1 MVEHIESSYKSG
13 HRTNGITAV
22 IGVLGILLIVLAI
35 LVTAKG
41 ANNISDGIVFSGIGM
56 ILVLG
61 YWFFVPRSY
70 EVLKDQLIINYGI
83 PRAKVVLFEDI
94 TKIDVHRHKL
104 GAEIKI
110 SKRYGSE
117 IYIHPLSIEQF
128 QEVLQRNISQFRSS
142 TTN

>member
-1 MVEHIESSYKSG
+1 MKHIESSYKSG
-13 HRTNGITAV
+13 HRTNAITSV
-22 IGVLGILLIVLAI
+22 IGVLGILLVVLAI

-41 ANNISDGIVFSGIGM
+41 ANTISDGIVFSGIGM

-61 YWFFVPRSY
+61 YWFLVPRSY
-70 EVLKDQLIINYGI
+70 QVLTDQLIINYGI
-83 PRAKVVLFEDI
+83 PRAKVVMFEDI
-94 TKIDVHRHKL
+94 TKIDIHKHKL
-104 GAEIKI
+104 GAEIRI